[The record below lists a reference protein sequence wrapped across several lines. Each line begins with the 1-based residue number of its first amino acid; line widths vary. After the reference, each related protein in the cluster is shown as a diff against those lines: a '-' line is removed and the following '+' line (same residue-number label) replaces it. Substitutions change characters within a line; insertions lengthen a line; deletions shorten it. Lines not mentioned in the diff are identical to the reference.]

1 VEVLLGGLSSLLY
14 GVADFLGGEASRKV
28 TAATVVVWS
37 GVLAFPFL
45 LVVGLLVGGDAGL
58 SDYLFGAASGMS
70 GAVGLVMLFAGLAR
84 GRAAVVAPLAAAL
97 GAVVPVVVGILSSDR
112 PSTTAWIG
120 VALAA
125 PAIALSAWVEDA
137 GGSVRAGLLYG
148 TVAGISFG
156 AFATL
161 IAQTSQDSNLLPL
174 IVARGSLVVLIVALA
189 AVGVWAVERFSKAP
203 RSFVVANSILDVTAN
218 VSLLYA
224 LRAGSLA
231 LAAVAGSFYP
241 AVTVILARTVNGE
254 HLRKRQ
260 MAGIALTLLALALIA
275 LG

>member
-1 VEVLLGGLSSLLY
+1 MEVLLGGLSSLLY

-37 GVLAFPFL
+37 GILAFPFL

-58 SDYLFGAASGMS
+58 GDYLFGAASGMS

-97 GAVVPVVVGILSSDR
+97 GAVVPVVVGILSGDR
-112 PSTTAWIG
+112 PSTTAWVG
-120 VALAA
+120 VALAV

-148 TVAGISFG
+148 TVAGVSFG

-189 AVGVWAVERFSKAP
+189 TVGVWAVERFSKAP
-203 RSFVVANSILDVTAN
+203 RSLVVANSILDVTAN

>member
-1 VEVLLGGLSSLLY
+1 MEVLLGGLSSVLY
-14 GVADFLGGEASRKV
+14 GIADFLGGEASRKV

-37 GVLAFPFL
+37 GVLSFPFL
-45 LVVGLLVGGDAGL
+45 LVVGVILGGDAGL
-58 SDYLFGAASGMS
+58 SDYVYGALSGMS

-97 GAVVPVVVGILSSDR
+97 GAVVPVVVGILSGDR

-120 VALAA
+120 VAIAA
-125 PAIALSAWVEDA
+125 PAIALSAWVKDD
-137 GGSVRAGLLYG
+137 GGSVQAGLLYG

-156 AFATL
+156 AFASL
-161 IAQTSQDSNLLPL
+161 IGQTNPDSSLLPL
-174 IVARGSLVVLIVALA
+174 IVARGSLVVLIVGLSMA
-189 AVGVWAVERFSKAP
+189 GVWAVERFSSAP
-203 RSFVVANSILDVTAN
+203 RSLVVANSILDVTAN

-224 LRAGSLA
+224 LRAGSFA

-260 MAGIALTLLALALIA
+260 MAGIGLTLFALALIA